1 MVVFSPSLLPF
12 PFLVSS
18 KNDMHTKTKKVLN
31 SMQLRST
38 FTGVFAK
45 ATDGL
50 FQKLLKVQPYVTYGY
65 VTKIHFSIVQHSIS
79 LMIL

>member
-1 MVVFSPSLLPF
+1 MVFLVFLFLRVSSSSPPLC
-12 PFLVSS
+12 FLVSS
-18 KNDMHTKTKKVLN
+18 KNDMHPKTKKVLN

-50 FQKLLKVQPYVTYGY
+50 FQKLLKVQPYVTYGWA
-65 VTKIHFSIVQHSIS
+65 
-79 LMIL
+79 